1 MKYERD
7 KMYILFTSSDGA
19 MIYVDILKKIE
30 KKNVDILSNK
40 KKKLFNN
47 VSACM
52 YVKNKSSNT
61 FDLELFNNDLTIF

>member
-1 MKYERD
+1 MWTYYLINK
-7 KMYILFTSSDGA
+7 
-19 MIYVDILKKIE
+19 
-30 KKNVDILSNK
+30 K